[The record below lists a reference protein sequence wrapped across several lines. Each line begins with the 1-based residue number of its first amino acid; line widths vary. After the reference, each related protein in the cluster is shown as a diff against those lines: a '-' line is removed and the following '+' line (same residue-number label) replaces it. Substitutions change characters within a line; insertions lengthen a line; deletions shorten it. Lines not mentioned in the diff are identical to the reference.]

1 MLIRVGL
8 TADPDDAF
16 MFWGLASGTVDAR
29 DFEFEPVVEDT
40 QTLNEWSL
48 EGRLEVTAISLAT
61 YPLVQNR
68 YLLLPQGGSMGSG
81 YGPIVVAPEKL
92 TLDALHE
99 TEIAVPGKLT
109 TAFLVLK
116 MALGGEFECRVLPS
130 DEIVPAVASREV
142 PAGLLIHEDMLTY
155 LDFGLEKCLDLG
167 EWWLLETGLPLP
179 LSVNIVRRDLGDDVA
194 REVSSILRESIDAA
208 LEHRSEALEYALG
221 FGHGVDSVRG
231 DRFIGMY
238 VNEKTLDYGDE
249 GRLAVRELL
258 ARAEAVGAYDEP
270 VRVQFVP

>member
-1 MLIRVGL
+1 MLIRLGL

-116 MALGGEFECRVLPS
+116 MALGGEFECRVMPS

-155 LDFGLEKCLDLG
+155 LDVGLEKCLDLG

-194 REVSSILRESIDAA
+194 REVSAILRESIDAA

-249 GRLAVRELL
+249 GRLAVQELL

>member
-29 DFEFEPVVEDT
+29 QFEFEPVVEDT

-48 EGRLEVTAISLAT
+48 QGRLEVTAISLAT

-130 DEIVPAVASREV
+130 DEIVPAVASRDV

-249 GRLAVRELL
+249 GRLAVQELL